1 MKKLTVSN
9 IDFVGRKKLF
19 YTISIVALAIGLL
32 VNIIFGT
39 KLDIQFTG
47 GTIMTYSYSGEYN
60 EAAVRESVTGLTSNT
75 EVGISEGF
83 DTVTNLNRFTITL
96 PSKTSMDEQTNITDS
111 LLAAMPNSKVEL
123 VTSNSVDPTIGKDFL
138 VKGILA
144 IAVASVFMIIYVTFR
159 FRNIGGFSA
168 GCMAVIALLHDI
180 LIVYFVF
187 IVFRIQI
194 NDNFI
199 AVVLTILGYSI
210 NDTIVIYDRIRENQ
224 KLETGKKKYDY
235 SELVNKSLNQSMK
248 RTLMTSITTFIAVA
262 CIVIVAA
269 IANLTSIMSFAVPM
283 LFGIASGAYTSLCIA
298 PTLWTT
304 WKMRKAKSSL

>member
-19 YTISIVALAIGLL
+19 YTISIVALAVGLL